1 MCAWFVIN
9 IVFFVCQEGP
19 RCRNNKEFKIPT
31 SAYFTC
37 TSSPIAHH
45 PLYDIGIYFIFY
57 DDGNSVSIDLLKG
70 SFQNKRSLADNGKLR
85 GFVLRYIYSTL
96 LYIYYFMI
104 ILTYGSLQLR
114 FCLYFSNCR
123 LH

>member
-9 IVFFVCQEGP
+9 IVIFVCQEGP

-45 PLYDIGIYFIFY
+45 PLYDVGIYFIFY

-85 GFVLRYIYSTL
+85 GFCPQIYILYPSIYL
-96 LYIYYFMI
+96 LFYDNFN
-104 ILTYGSLQLR
+104 LW
-114 FCLYFSNCR
+114 
-123 LH
+123 

>member
-45 PLYDIGIYFIFY
+45 PLYDVGIYFIFY

-85 GFVLRYIYSTL
+85 GFVLRYILYPSIYL
-96 LYIYYFMI
+96 LFYDNFN
-104 ILTYGSLQLR
+104 LW
-114 FCLYFSNCR
+114 
-123 LH
+123 

>member
-9 IVFFVCQEGP
+9 IVIFVCQEGP

-45 PLYDIGIYFIFY
+45 PQYNVGIYFIFY
-57 DDGNSVSIDLLKG
+57 DNGNSVSIDLLKG
-70 SFQNKRSLADNGKLR
+70 IFQNKRSLADNGKLR

-96 LYIYYFMI
+96 LYIYYF
-104 ILTYGSLQLR
+104 
-114 FCLYFSNCR
+114 
-123 LH
+123 

>member
-9 IVFFVCQEGP
+9 MVFFVCQEGP

-45 PLYDIGIYFIFY
+45 PQYNVGIYFIFY
-57 DDGNSVSIDLLKG
+57 DNGNSVSIDLLKG
-70 SFQNKRSLADNGKLR
+70 IFQNKRSLADNGKLR
-85 GFVLRYIYSTL
+85 GFVLRYIYCT
-96 LYIYYFMI
+96 LYIFI
-104 ILTYGSLQLR
+104 IFSLQLR
-114 FCLYFSNCR
+114 FCLYFSNCL